1 MSEHGTP
8 RDARW
13 TAEIATK
20 IQFYDL
26 DPLQVVWHGNYAKF
40 FEQARCAVL
49 DQIDYNYLRMKES
62 GYSWPIIDMQVR
74 YLQPITFGQEIVV
87 SASIVEW
94 EHRLTLRYLI
104 RDAATGQRLTK
115 GSTMQVA
122 VGIATQLMCLQSP
135 PVLFERLGVSPTW

>member
-1 MSEHGTP
+1 MSEQGTP

-13 TAEIATK
+13 TAEITTK

-26 DPLQVVWHGNYAKF
+26 DPLQVVWHGNYAKY

-62 GYSWPIIDMQVR
+62 GYAWPIIDMQVR
-74 YLQPITFGQEIVV
+74 YLQPITFRQEIVV
-87 SASIVEW
+87 RASIVEW

-104 RDAATGQRLTK
+104 RDTATGRRLTK

-122 VGIATQLMCLQSP
+122 VDIASQLMCLQSP